1 MCDGAYTESG
11 LERHTRVVVSCH
23 RCRDVTSV
31 NQTVIREGCAVIT
44 RASTTNTRKEKLIM
58 ENPVEKIKSDTNK
71 YSINPKGGGKTQNI
85 RDKRKAVKWKVE
97 PEHVKEGIKV
107 NRPTL
112 RYKAEVTPVDAKSKT
127 HLEAVFKRDAP
138 NTET

>member
-1 MCDGAYTESG
+1 
-11 LERHTRVVVSCH
+11 
-23 RCRDVTSV
+23 
-31 NQTVIREGCAVIT
+31 
-44 RASTTNTRKEKLIM
+44 M

-85 RDKRKAVKWKVE
+85 QDKRKAVKWEVE

-112 RYKAEVTPVDAKSKT
+112 RYKAEVTPLDAKSKT
-127 HLEAVFKRDAP
+127 QLEAVFKRDAP
-138 NTET
+138 NTETERNSLRGQKMDSASLGCKEDWWGCRSVIRDKVQSARKCKLLSVYITAELQKSNN

>member
-1 MCDGAYTESG
+1 
-11 LERHTRVVVSCH
+11 
-23 RCRDVTSV
+23 
-31 NQTVIREGCAVIT
+31 
-44 RASTTNTRKEKLIM
+44 M

-85 RDKRKAVKWKVE
+85 QDKRKAVKWEVE

-112 RYKAEVTPVDAKSKT
+112 RYKAEVTPLDAK
-127 HLEAVFKRDAP
+127 ARP
-138 NTET
+138 NWKPFSRETLQIQRQRGTV